1 MTSKKDISKEFEKIS
16 EGVEKARKKRKSL
29 TGKIFKWMCLAV
41 GGSLLI
47 VGGINIGMSY
57 NFLKQSLKDQLTEVA
72 DMSSKTISN
81 QLSTITAELQ
91 QISYDSGFEDLSD
104 TGTLSTKCFSILT
117 KNPMLTDVKIVNT
130 DGKCFYAETLDYSE
144 NESFKKAV
152 ETKKSASGEPYAAN
166 DLKHVLMDIAVPMF
180 ESDNSTLRSVLMA
193 SVDMSTFSAVIGQTK
208 IGETGYTMAVDQ
220 TGTIIAYPDETK
232 LTERINYKTLAQADS
247 SYQGIADCIS
257 KAIRGE
263 NGFAEINLDGVSKY
277 VTYAPIENTAGWSCI
292 VVATPSEYTGSIFQS
307 VVIGSVAAVICFI
320 ISVLLILTIVKK
332 IIKPVKLCSDRI
344 VTLSQG
350 DLHSAPLD
358 FGDKIDK
365 EIGQLSESTNLITTH
380 INAVISDLDSMLAA
394 LGNGDLTYSPADV
407 YLGDFAKLKA
417 SYERIMASLNKTM
430 SGISI
435 AGLQVANGAGQVSS
449 AAANLSEGATKQA
462 ASVEELSASLAEVSE
477 KVNRNAV
484 RAGDAAKN
492 SEQAAELVG
501 SGNKQMN
508 ILLEAMHKID
518 DTSNQIANIIRTI
531 DDISFQTNILALN
544 AAVEA
549 ARAGEAGKG
558 FAVVADEVR
567 NLAGKVAQ
575 AASDTTELISD
586 SIKAVED
593 GTAIA
598 NETAQTLS
606 LIVETTTQTTALIAD
621 ISTACEEQ
629 ANAISQISTGV
640 DQISS
645 VVQTNSATSEECAA
659 SAEELSSQAS
669 ILDGMVSKF
678 KLDNNVL
685 NNKVDAETPA
695 PDIASEAKPIITD
708 LGDKEKANAD
718 IGKHNEKTAAGIK
731 TNKEPIR
738 KDKTAELS
746 SVQIKPVESEK
757 PAVPEKKSKN
767 DENVK
772 SSIKENRIKSAAA
785 KPAVPEK
792 KTKNDENVKTS
803 VKENIIKSAAAKP
816 AVSEKKTK
824 NDENVKTSVKE
835 NRIKSAD
842 TKPVD
847 KPANSSIKPIAADF
861 TAEKKT
867 QTKQQDKPAENKKLK
882 ASDITHVDTA
892 VQTNVEFKEDVN
904 DKY

>member
-1 MTSKKDISKEFEKIS
+1 MSAKKDISKEFEKIS
-16 EGVEKARKKRKSL
+16 DGVEKVRKKRKSL

-41 GGSLLI
+41 GGSLII

-57 NFLKQSLKDQLTEVA
+57 RFLKQSLQDQLTEVA

-81 QLSTITAELQ
+81 QLSSITAELQ
-91 QISYDSGFEDLSD
+91 QISYDSGFDDLTD
-104 TGTLSTKCFSILT
+104 TGTLSTKCFSILM

-144 NESFKKAV
+144 NESFKQAV
-152 ETKKSASGEPYAAN
+152 ETKKSASGEPYASQ
-166 DLKHVLMDIAVPMF
+166 DLKHVLMDIAVPMLD
-180 ESDNSTLRSVLMA
+180 SDNTTLRSVLMA

-232 LTERINYKTLAQADS
+232 LTERINYKTLAETDS
-247 SYQGIADCIS
+247 SYQGMADCID
-257 KAIRGE
+257 KAISGE
-263 NGFAEINLDGVSKY
+263 NGFAQVKLDGVNKY
-277 VTYAPIENTAGWSCI
+277 VTYAPIENTDGWSCI
-292 VVATPSEYTGSIFQS
+292 VVATPSEYTGSIIQS
-307 VVIGSVAAVICFI
+307 MVIGSAAAVICFVL
-320 ISVLLILTIVKK
+320 SVLLILTIVKK
-332 IIKPVKLCSDRI
+332 IIKPVKLCSERI

-358 FGDKIDK
+358 FGNNIDK

-394 LGNGDLTYSPADV
+394 LGNGDLTYVPADV
-407 YLGDFAKLKA
+407 YLGDFAPLRA

-430 SGISI
+430 SGINT
-435 AGLQVANGAGQVSS
+435 AGLQVSNGAGQVSA

-492 SEQAAELVG
+492 SEHAAELVG
-501 SGNKQMN
+501 SGNEQMS

-518 DTSNQIANIIRTI
+518 DTSKEIANIIRTI

-575 AASDTTELISD
+575 AASDTTELIGD

-593 GTAIA
+593 GTTIA

-629 ANAISQISTGV
+629 ANAISQITTGV

-659 SAEELSSQAS
+659 SAEELSSQAT
-669 ILDGMVSKF
+669 ILDGMVRKF
-678 KLDNNVL
+678 KLSDKAFDDTSL
-685 NNKVDAETPA
+685 DETP
-695 PDIASEAKPIITD
+695 T
-708 LGDKEKANAD
+708 
-718 IGKHNEKTAAGIK
+718 
-731 TNKEPIR
+731 
-738 KDKTAELS
+738 
-746 SVQIKPVESEK
+746 
-757 PAVPEKKSKN
+757 
-767 DENVK
+767 
-772 SSIKENRIKSAAA
+772 
-785 KPAVPEK
+785 
-792 KTKNDENVKTS
+792 
-803 VKENIIKSAAAKP
+803 
-816 AVSEKKTK
+816 
-824 NDENVKTSVKE
+824 
-835 NRIKSAD
+835 AD
-842 TKPVD
+842 TKPAITDTGDKKEAKDKIAEHSAEPEAPAKVKKEPALQSFGKD
-847 KPANSSIKPIAADF
+847 DKSPKAKTKPVEKIKPTAAEKPIADASKPKSSEIKNVTEETKPAKKPAQSAIKPISNDLA
-861 TAEKKT
+861 AEKNVKP
-867 QTKQQDKPAENKKLK
+867 KQPDEIGADKKVK
-882 ASDITHVDTA
+882 AGGIAYFDTA
-892 VQTNVEFKEDVN
+892 VQTNEEFKEDVN

>member
-1 MTSKKDISKEFEKIS
+1 MSSKKDISKEFEKIS
-16 EGVEKARKKRKSL
+16 DGVEKARKKRKSL

-47 VGGINIGMSY
+47 VGCINIGMSY

-81 QLSTITAELQ
+81 QLSSITAELQ
-91 QISYDSGFEDLSD
+91 QISYDSGFDDLSD

-117 KNPMLTDVKIVNT
+117 KNPMLTDVKIVDT
-130 DGKCFYAETLDYSE
+130 DGKCFYAETLNYSE
-144 NESFKKAV
+144 NESFKQAV
-152 ETKKSASGEPYAAN
+152 ETKKSASGEPYATQ

-220 TGTIIAYPDETK
+220 TGTIIAYPDEAK

-257 KAIRGE
+257 EAIRGE
-263 NGFAEINLDGVSKY
+263 NGFAEVTLDGVNKY
-277 VTYAPIENTAGWSCI
+277 VTYAPIENTDGWSCL
-292 VVATPSEYTGSIFQS
+292 VVATPSEYTGSIVQS
-307 VVIGSVAAVICFI
+307 IVIGSVVAILCFI
-320 ISVLLILTIVKK
+320 ASVLLILTIVKK

-358 FGDKIDK
+358 FGNNIDK

-394 LGNGDLTYSPADV
+394 LGNGDLTYAPADV
-407 YLGDFAKLKA
+407 YLGDFAPLKA
-417 SYERIMASLNKTM
+417 SYERIMVSLNKTM
-430 SGISI
+430 SGINT

-484 RAGDAAKN
+484 RASDAAKN
-492 SEQAAELVG
+492 SEHAAELVG
-501 SGNKQMN
+501 SGNDQMN

-518 DTSNQIANIIRTI
+518 DTSKQIANIIRTI

-593 GTAIA
+593 GTTIA

-629 ANAISQISTGV
+629 ANAISQITTGV

-659 SAEELSSQAS
+659 SAEELSSQAT

-678 KLDNNVL
+678 KLS
-685 NNKVDAETPA
+685 NKALTETVDAETPVS
-695 PDIASEAKPIITD
+695 DNFDEAKNTITD
-708 LGDKEKANAD
+708 TGEKEKEKPEISKN
-718 IGKHNEKTAAGIK
+718 NEKNVSDVKSNKKPITKNK
-731 TNKEPIR
+731 TSE
-738 KDKTAELS
+738 S
-746 SVQIKPVESEK
+746 STVDIKPVESTKPATSEKKAKNASKTDEKTK
-757 PAVPEKKSKN
+757 PAVNEHK
-767 DENVK
+767 
-772 SSIKENRIKSAAA
+772 IK
-785 KPAVPEK
+785 P
-792 KTKNDENVKTS
+792 
-803 VKENIIKSAAAKP
+803 
-816 AVSEKKTK
+816 
-824 NDENVKTSVKE
+824 
-835 NRIKSAD
+835 AD
-842 TKPVD
+842 TKPAD
-847 KPANSSIKPIAADF
+847 KHAKSSIKPITADF
-861 TAEKKT
+861 TVEKKT
-867 QTKQQDKPAENKKLK
+867 QIKQPDKVAESKKIK
-882 ASDITHVDTA
+882 ATNITHFDTA
-892 VQTNVEFKEDVN
+892 VQATEEFKEDVN

>member
-1 MTSKKDISKEFEKIS
+1 MPAKKDISKELDKIS
-16 EGVEKARKKRKSL
+16 DNVKEVRKKRKSL

-57 NFLKQSLKDQLTEVA
+57 SFLKQSLRNQLTEVA
-72 DMSSKTISN
+72 DMSSNTISN
-81 QLSTITAELQ
+81 QLSSITAELQ
-91 QISYDSGFEDLSD
+91 QIAYDSGFDDLTD

-117 KNPMLTDVKIVNT
+117 KNPMLTDVEIVNT
-130 DGKCFYAETLDYSE
+130 DGKCFYADTLDYSE
-144 NESFKKAV
+144 NESFKQAV
-152 ETKKSASGEPYAAN
+152 ETKKSSRGEPYASQ
-166 DLKHVLMDIAVPMF
+166 DLKHVLMDVAVPMF
-180 ESDNSTLRSVLMA
+180 DKDNTTLRSVLMA

-208 IGETGYTMAVDQ
+208 IGETGYTMVVDQ

-257 KAIRGE
+257 EAIRGE
-263 NGFAEINLDGVSKY
+263 NGFAEVTLDGVNKY
-277 VTYAPIENTAGWSCI
+277 VTYAPIANTDGWSCL
-292 VVATPSEYTGSIFQS
+292 VVATPSEHTGSIFQS
-307 VVIGSVAAVICFI
+307 IIIGSAVAVFCFV

-358 FGDKIDK
+358 FGDNIDK

-380 INAVISDLDSMLAA
+380 INAVISDLDNMLAA
-394 LGNGDLTYSPADV
+394 LGNGDLTYTPADV
-407 YLGDFAKLKA
+407 YLGDFAPLKA
-417 SYERIMASLNKTM
+417 SYERIMISLNKTM
-430 SGISI
+430 SGINT

-484 RAGDAAKN
+484 RAGNAAKN
-492 SEQAAELVG
+492 SEHAAELVG
-501 SGNKQMN
+501 SGNDQMN
-508 ILLEAMHKID
+508 VLLEAMHKID
-518 DTSNQIANIIRTI
+518 DTSKQIANIIRTI

-575 AASDTTELISD
+575 AASDTTELIGD

-593 GTAIA
+593 GTTIA

-629 ANAISQISTGV
+629 ANAISQITAGV

-659 SAEELSSQAS
+659 SAEELSSQAT
-669 ILDGMVSKF
+669 ILDDMVSKF
-678 KLDNNVL
+678 RLSEKVTDTEETETVINEDTDANVKDSFTE
-685 NNKVDAETPA
+685 NDKDEIKKNVESAIAE
-695 PDIASEAKPIITD
+695 
-708 LGDKEKANAD
+708 EKAIKASKKTD
-718 IGKHNEKTAAGIK
+718 IT
-731 TNKEPIR
+731 
-738 KDKTAELS
+738 DKTAVKKNAAENS
-746 SVQIKPVESEK
+746 EIKTIEFIGCTSVGKNESDVADKESKTVTAEKPIKKSNKTQSPIKP
-757 PAVPEKKSKN
+757 
-767 DENVK
+767 
-772 SSIKENRIKSAAA
+772 ISADFTNA
-785 KPAVPEK
+785 KPKAEKAPDKTQPK
-792 KTKNDENVKTS
+792 KTKT
-803 VKENIIKSAAAKP
+803 
-816 AVSEKKTK
+816 TG
-824 NDENVKTSVKE
+824 
-835 NRIKSAD
+835 
-842 TKPVD
+842 
-847 KPANSSIKPIAADF
+847 
-861 TAEKKT
+861 
-867 QTKQQDKPAENKKLK
+867 
-882 ASDITHVDTA
+882 ITHFDTA
-892 VQTNVEFKEDVN
+892 VQSDNDFKEDVN

>member
-1 MTSKKDISKEFEKIS
+1 MSAKKDISKELDKIS
-16 EGVEKARKKRKSL
+16 ENVQEVRKKRKSL

-57 NFLKQSLKDQLTEVA
+57 SFLKQSLRNQLTEVA
-72 DMSSKTISN
+72 DMSSNTISN
-81 QLSTITAELQ
+81 QLSSITAELQ
-91 QISYDSGFEDLSD
+91 QIAYDSGFDDLTD
-104 TGTLSTKCFSILT
+104 TSTLSTKCFSILT

-144 NESFKKAV
+144 NDSFKQAV
-152 ETKKSASGEPYAAN
+152 ETKKSSRGEPYAAK
-166 DLKHVLMDIAVPMF
+166 DLKHVLMDVAIPMF
-180 ESDNSTLRSVLMA
+180 DKDNTTLRSVLMA

-208 IGETGYTMAVDQ
+208 IGETGYTMAIDQ

-257 KAIRGE
+257 NAIKGE
-263 NGFAEINLDGVSKY
+263 NGFAEVTLDGVNKY
-277 VTYAPIENTAGWSCI
+277 VTYAPIANTDGWSCL
-292 VVATPSEYTGSIFQS
+292 VVATPSEYTGSILQS
-307 VVIGSVAAVICFI
+307 MFIGTAVAVICFI

-350 DLHSAPLD
+350 DLHSAELD
-358 FGDKIDK
+358 FGNNIDK

-380 INAVISDLDSMLAA
+380 INDVITDLDNMLTA
-394 LGNGDLTYSPADV
+394 LGNGDLTYTPADV
-407 YLGDFAKLKA
+407 YVGDFAKLKT
-417 SYERIMASLNKTM
+417 SYERIMISLNKTM
-430 SGISI
+430 SGINT

-477 KVNRNAV
+477 KVNRNAA

-492 SEQAAELVG
+492 SEHAAELVS
-501 SGNKQMN
+501 SGNEQMN
-508 ILLEAMHKID
+508 VLLEAMHKID
-518 DTSNQIANIIRTI
+518 DTSKQIANIIRTI

-575 AASDTTELISD
+575 AASDTTTLIGD

-593 GTAIA
+593 GTVIA
-598 NETAQTLS
+598 NETAQTLGM
-606 LIVETTTQTTALIAD
+606 IVETTAQTTELIAD

-629 ANAISQISTGV
+629 ANAISQITAGV

-659 SAEELSSQAS
+659 SAEELSSQAT

-678 KLDNNVL
+678 KLNEKALATENS
-685 NNKVDAETPA
+685 ET
-695 PDIASEAKPIITD
+695 ASEKSETKDKEETSAVKEEDIKVVKPIT
-708 LGDKEKANAD
+708 E
-718 IGKHNEKTAAGIK
+718 EKTVKVSKK
-731 TNKEPIR
+731 T
-738 KDKTAELS
+738 DKTSVNKITSES
-746 SVQIKPVESEK
+746 SEIKPLKSVEKSEK
-757 PAVPEKKSKN
+757 SVSDEEKKS
-767 DENVK
+767 EN
-772 SSIKENRIKSAAA
+772 
-785 KPAVPEK
+785 
-792 KTKNDENVKTS
+792 
-803 VKENIIKSAAAKP
+803 
-816 AVSEKKTK
+816 
-824 NDENVKTSVKE
+824 
-835 NRIKSAD
+835 AD
-842 TKPVD
+842 TPIK
-847 KPANSSIKPIAADF
+847 KNEKSESLIKPISADF
-861 TAEKKT
+861 GSVKPKAEKATDTIQPKKQKT
-867 QTKQQDKPAENKKLK
+867 VG
-882 ASDITHVDTA
+882 ITHFDTA
-892 VQTNVEFKEDVN
+892 VQSNNDFKEDVN

>member
-117 KNPMLTDVKIVNT
+117 KNPMLTDIKIVNT

-144 NESFKKAV
+144 NESFKQAV

-166 DLKHVLMDIAVPMF
+166 DLKHVLMDVAVPMF

-407 YLGDFAKLKA
+407 YLGDFATLKA

-477 KVNRNAV
+477 KVNRNAI

-549 ARAGEAGKG
+549 ARAGEG

-708 LGDKEKANAD
+708 LGEKEKAKAD
-718 IGKHNEKTAAGIK
+718 IGKHNEKTAASIK

-767 DENVK
+767 DEN
-772 SSIKENRIKSAAA
+772 A
-785 KPAVPEK
+785 
-792 KTKNDENVKTS
+792 KTS
-803 VKENIIKSAAAKP
+803 VKENRIKSAAAKP

-882 ASDITHVDTA
+882 ASDITHFDTA

>member
-47 VGGINIGMSY
+47 VGGINVGMSY

-72 DMSSKTISN
+72 DMSAKTISN

-117 KNPMLTDVKIVNT
+117 KNPMLTDIKIVNT

-144 NESFKKAV
+144 NESFKQAV

-449 AAANLSEGATKQA
+449 AAANLSE
-462 ASVEELSASLAEVSE
+462 
-477 KVNRNAV
+477 
-484 RAGDAAKN
+484 
-492 SEQAAELVG
+492 
-501 SGNKQMN
+501 
-508 ILLEAMHKID
+508 
-518 DTSNQIANIIRTI
+518 
-531 DDISFQTNILALN
+531 
-544 AAVEA
+544 
-549 ARAGEAGKG
+549 
-558 FAVVADEVR
+558 
-567 NLAGKVAQ
+567 
-575 AASDTTELISD
+575 
-586 SIKAVED
+586 
-593 GTAIA
+593 
-598 NETAQTLS
+598 LS
-606 LIVETTTQTTALIAD
+606 LIH
-621 ISTACEEQ
+621 IS
-629 ANAISQISTGV
+629 
-640 DQISS
+640 
-645 VVQTNSATSEECAA
+645 
-659 SAEELSSQAS
+659 
-669 ILDGMVSKF
+669 
-678 KLDNNVL
+678 
-685 NNKVDAETPA
+685 
-695 PDIASEAKPIITD
+695 
-708 LGDKEKANAD
+708 
-718 IGKHNEKTAAGIK
+718 
-731 TNKEPIR
+731 EPTR
-738 KDKTAELS
+738 
-746 SVQIKPVESEK
+746 
-757 PAVPEKKSKN
+757 
-767 DENVK
+767 
-772 SSIKENRIKSAAA
+772 R
-785 KPAVPEK
+785 
-792 KTKNDENVKTS
+792 
-803 VKENIIKSAAAKP
+803 
-816 AVSEKKTK
+816 
-824 NDENVKTSVKE
+824 
-835 NRIKSAD
+835 
-842 TKPVD
+842 
-847 KPANSSIKPIAADF
+847 
-861 TAEKKT
+861 
-867 QTKQQDKPAENKKLK
+867 
-882 ASDITHVDTA
+882 
-892 VQTNVEFKEDVN
+892 
-904 DKY
+904 